1 MLILNFSLLVL
12 TNGVWDSSR
21 SKYVFPVYDSRFSHG
36 TVGKLGK
43 LSIPFEPFEP
53 TFLTH

>member
-1 MLILNFSLLVL
+1 MLIVLNFSLLVL
-12 TNGVWDSSR
+12 TNGVWNSSR

-43 LSIPFEPFEP
+43 LSIPFEP